1 MTHGG
6 ERPGAGRPSTAIDE
20 RRMLVLM
27 GQGVTMPEIAQ
38 RFGVTLHVIQYR
50 SRKLKKGAYADKR

>member
-6 ERPGAGRPSTAIDE
+6 KRPDAGRPGAAIDE

-27 GQGVTMPEIAQ
+27 GQGISAKEIAQ
-38 RFGVTLHVIQYR
+38 RFGVPIGVIQYR
-50 SRKLKKGAYADKR
+50 SRKLKKAQQ